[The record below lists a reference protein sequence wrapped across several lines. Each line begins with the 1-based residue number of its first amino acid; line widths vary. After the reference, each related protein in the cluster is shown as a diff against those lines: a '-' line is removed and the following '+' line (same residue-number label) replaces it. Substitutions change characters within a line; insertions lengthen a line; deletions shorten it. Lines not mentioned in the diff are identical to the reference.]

1 MRKALIVDDEPDYLS
16 IMEEIVQ
23 SFGYE
28 VETAASGEEALERLE
43 AEPPDLMLLDL
54 RMPGIGGIETLIR
67 ALKARPD
74 MEILIITGVLDLEL
88 RKRLLRIGAL
98 DYLTKPL
105 DLEDLR
111 QWLIAHSAL
120 SCSAH

>member
-1 MRKALIVDDEPDYLS
+1 MKKALIVDDEPDYLS

-43 AEPPDLMLLDL
+43 AGPPDLMLLDL
-54 RMPGIGGIETLIR
+54 QMPGIGGVETLIR
-67 ALKARPD
+67 ALKARSD
-74 MEILIITGVLDLEL
+74 MEILIITAVIDKGL

-111 QWLIAHSAL
+111 QWLIAHNAL

>member
-1 MRKALIVDDEPDYLS
+1 MKNALIVDDEPDYLS
-16 IMEEIVQ
+16 IMEGIVQ

-43 AEPPDLMLLDL
+43 AKPPDLMLLDL
-54 RMPGIGGIETLIR
+54 WMPGIGGIETLIR
-67 ALKARPD
+67 ALKARPG
-74 MEILIITGVLDLEL
+74 MEILIITAVIDEKL